1 MNQTP
6 HQTPRPASRPAPRPA
21 SRPAPLAAACT
32 ALALALTA
40 GGCAATGGGGG
51 DTSATPGPLMQPAQA
66 LHRLDD
72 LLQEA
77 TSGIQPAL
85 RYRDAWPDWR
95 EQYAKGL
102 DEHSLG
108 YATATR
114 ERHVTT
120 RVAPAKYGALLDAV
134 RGTWQTK
141 GYRLTTGP
149 DSVAATTPDGASLG
163 ITIHPY
169 AGNIDISAA
178 VGPIPL
184 PHGADPFGTPTPEPT
199 LPGGNPDILPAYD
212 DPYWS
217 T

>member
-1 MNQTP
+1 MSP
-6 HQTPRPASRPAPRPA
+6 P
-21 SRPAPLAAACT
+21 AAACA

-40 GGCAATGGGGG
+40 AGCAATGDRGA
-51 DTSATPGPLMQPAQA
+51 DTGTTPGPLMQPAQA

-85 RYRDAWPDWR
+85 RYRDARPDWR
-95 EQYAKGL
+95 EQYSKGL

-108 YATATR
+108 YARASRQRTI
-114 ERHVTT
+114 TT
-120 RVAPAKYGALLDAV
+120 KVAPAKYGALLDAV

-141 GYRLTTGP
+141 GYHLTTGP
-149 DSVAATTPDGASLG
+149 DTVAATTADGASVG

-169 AGNIDISAA
+169 AGNIDISASA
-178 VGPIPL
+178 GPIPL
-184 PHGADPFGTPTPEPT
+184 PHGTDPFATPTPEPT
-199 LPGGNPDILPAYD
+199 PANDDPDTLPAYD